1 MRKKPKFLKVDPIHP
16 QPDGIEE
23 AAKIIRN
30 RGIICFPTTSLY
42 GLGADAM
49 NADAVDRIFE
59 IKGRPHD
66 KPILVLI
73 HDIGQLNL
81 LVKQVS
87 PIAEKI
93 MEKFWPGGITLIFE
107 AKDHLPH
114 ALTAGTGKIGIR
126 LAYHPVASALAKAV
140 GSPIT
145 GTSANL
151 SGQPG
156 ISKIDELDPMLAES
170 LDLILDAG
178 ELIGGK
184 GSTIADTTSDIP
196 LILREGRISS
206 TEISKLFA

>member
-1 MRKKPKFLKVDPIHP
+1 MRKKPKFLKVDPVYP
-16 QPDGIEE
+16 EPDGIEK

-30 RGIICFPTTSLY
+30 RGMICFPTTSLY
-42 GLGADAM
+42 GLGADAL
-49 NADAVDRIFE
+49 NADAVDQIFE
-59 IKGRPHD
+59 IKARPHD

-73 HDIGQLNL
+73 HDIRQLNL
-81 LVKQVS
+81 LVKRVS

-93 MEKFWPGGITLIFE
+93 MEKFWPGGVTLIFK

-114 ALTAGTGKIGIR
+114 ALTAGSGKIGIR

-156 ISKIDELDPMLAES
+156 ISKIDELDPMLAER

-178 ELIGGK
+178 ELIGGQ
-184 GSTIADTTSDIP
+184 GSTIVDTTSDIP
-196 LILREGRISS
+196 MILREVRITSS
-206 TEISKLFA
+206 EISAIFR